1 MHALADRPL
10 HVLLVE
16 DDPTDVR
23 LLQKA
28 FADVPTMACVVTPVA
43 RLAEGLTRLTERPFH
58 VVLLDLHLPDSQG
71 VQTCS
76 TMAGQAPGI
85 PIIVLMGIADELLA
99 ASALR
104 AGAQGYLIKGQV
116 DAPLLG
122 RAIRAAI
129 ESQRTVTALH
139 DSERQ
144 YRRLFETAHDGILLL
159 EGDSGRITDVNPFLA
174 TLLGRQH
181 DDFLGKELW
190 EIGVFEDRESS
201 KQAFATLQREGYIR
215 YDDLPLLTRD
225 GQHIAVEFVSN
236 VYTVDA
242 QRVIQCNIRDITARH
257 RLEAALA
264 HERADLRQANL
275 TLTTSHAEI
284 QRFYHTVSH
293 ELKTPLT
300 ALREFVAI
308 VLDGLAGPLADQQR
322 EYLAIAKESCDQ
334 MTRGLNDLLDTTRAD
349 IGKIHIV
356 LRPMALGAVVARAVT
371 TMASVAH
378 TKGVHL
384 QQAIAPQLP
393 AVALD
398 VQRLTQVLT
407 NLLSNAVKFT
417 PAGGEVWVEV
427 RPDPQRPTWVQV
439 LVRDSGCGIAPE
451 HCRHIFDRLYQV
463 PGADPLSTNGLGLG
477 LYISQ
482 ELLQLHGGE
491 LQVQSRL
498 GHGSTFTCSLPAV
511 DGQEAP
517 SSP

>member
-1 MHALADRPL
+1 VYALADLPL

-16 DDPTDVR
+16 DDPTDVQ
-23 LLQKA
+23 LLQEA
-28 FADVPTMACVVTPVA
+28 LADVPTLACVVIPVA

-58 VVLLDLHLPDSQG
+58 VVLLDLNLPDSQG
-71 VQTCS
+71 LQTCS
-76 TMAGQAPGI
+76 TMAGQARGV
-85 PIIVLMGIADELLA
+85 PIIVLTDIADELLA
-99 ASALR
+99 VSALR
-104 AGAQGYLIKGQV
+104 AGAQDYLVKGHV
-116 DAPLLG
+116 DGPLLG
-122 RAIRAAI
+122 RAMRAAI
-129 ESQRTVTALH
+129 ERQRKAADLH
-139 DSERQ
+139 ASEGR
-144 YRRLFETAHDGILLL
+144 YRRLFETAKDGILLL
-159 EGDSGRITDVNPFLA
+159 ENASGRITDVNPFLV
-174 TLLGRQH
+174 TLLGRPY

-190 EIGVFEDRESS
+190 EIGVFEDKEAS
-201 KQAFATLQREGYIR
+201 KAAFATLQREGYIR
-215 YDDLPLLTRD
+215 YEDLPLVTRE

-236 VYTVDA
+236 VYTVDE
-242 QRVIQCNIRDITARH
+242 QRVIQCNIRNITARH
-257 RLEAALA
+257 QMETALA

-284 QRFYHTVSH
+284 RRFYHTVSH

-322 EYLAIAKESCDQ
+322 EYLEIAKESCDQ

-349 IGKIHIV
+349 TGKLHIV

-371 TMASVAH
+371 TIAPIAH
-378 TKGVHL
+378 TNGIRL
-384 QQAIAPQLP
+384 QQVIAPQLP
-393 AVALD
+393 EVALD
-398 VQRLTQVLT
+398 AQRIAQVLA

-417 PAGGEVWVEV
+417 PAGGEARVEV
-427 RPDPQRPTWVQV
+427 RPDPQRPAWVQV
-439 LVRDSGCGIAPE
+439 LVRDTGCGIAPE

-482 ELLQLHGGE
+482 ELVRLHGGE

-498 GHGSTFTCSLPAV
+498 GHGSTFTFSLPAV
-511 DGQEAP
+511 QGQEAP